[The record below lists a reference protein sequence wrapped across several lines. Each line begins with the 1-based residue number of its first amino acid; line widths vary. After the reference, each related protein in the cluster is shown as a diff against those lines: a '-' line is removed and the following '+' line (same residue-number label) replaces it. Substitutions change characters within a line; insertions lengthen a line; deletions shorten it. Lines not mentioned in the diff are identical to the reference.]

1 MKTGTLSYRVIRVQP
16 ELYELQIMR
25 KFGFF
30 TNRESHNFNSLED
43 ADEYIKKL
51 QYKPEVVREG
61 TIELLSL
68 IHI

>member
-16 ELYELQIMR
+16 ELYELQITR

-30 TNRESHNFNSLED
+30 TNRESHTFTSLKD
-43 ADEYIKKL
+43 ADDYIKKI

-61 TIELLSL
+61 TIEL
-68 IHI
+68 